1 MQRPS
6 LVFIGAGTHAVPMSP
21 RHSLLAV
28 AVMVVW
34 GCNFVV
40 VDAGL
45 ADVPPLLLVAIRFT
59 LVALPLVFFVP
70 RPRGTVRDVV
80 AIGLF
85 MSLGQF
91 TLLYLA
97 LALGL
102 PSGLAA
108 LLLQAQV
115 VFTIAIA
122 TLVLRAT
129 PTRRQ
134 VLGAGV
140 GTAGL
145 AAVAVAH
152 GLSAPALPLVVVL
165 AAALS
170 WAVGNVVSR
179 RSGIAGGLSTVV
191 WSALVVP
198 LPALGASLLLDGPD
212 EVVLALTHLSPTAVA
227 STAYTVIASS
237 LLGYTVWNSLLA
249 RYPVAAVTPFVL
261 LVPPIGITAGWLF
274 QGEVPTAPELVG
286 AGVVLL
292 GVAIA
297 TVRARPR
304 SRPQQIGAGQVAR
317 PATAERS

>member
-1 MQRPS
+1 MP
-6 LVFIGAGTHAVPMSP
+6 P

-28 AVMVVW
+28 LVMVVW

-40 VDAGL
+40 IDAGL
-45 ADVPPLLLVAIRFT
+45 ADVPPLLLVAVRFS
-59 LVALPLVFFVP
+59 LVAFPLVLLVPRLVP
-70 RPRGTVRDVV
+70 RPRGRLVDVV
-80 AIGLF
+80 AIGTF

-91 TLLYLA
+91 ALLYLA

-108 LLLQAQV
+108 VLLQAQV
-115 VFTIAIA
+115 VLTIAIGA
-122 TLVLRAT
+122 LVLRDT

-134 VLGAGV
+134 VVGAGI

-145 AAVAVAH
+145 VVVAGSH
-152 GLSAPALPLVVVL
+152 GLTAPALPLVVVL

-179 RSGIAGGLSTVV
+179 RSGITGGLSIVV

-198 LPALGASLLLDGPD
+198 LPALAASLLLDGPD
-212 EVVLALTHLSPTAVA
+212 EVARALTHLSPTAVA
-227 STAYTVIASS
+227 STAYTVVGAS

-261 LVPPIGITAGWLF
+261 LVPPIGITAGWFF
-274 QGEVPTAPELVG
+274 QGEAPTVPELVG
-286 AGVVLL
+286 AGVMLA
-292 GVAIA
+292 GVAVA
-297 TVRARPR
+297 TVRASASSSTSPR
-304 SRPQQIGAGQVAR
+304 SH
-317 PATAERS
+317 AT

>member
-1 MQRPS
+1 MP
-6 LVFIGAGTHAVPMSP
+6 L
-21 RHSLLAV
+21 RHSLLA
-28 AVMVVW
+28 ALVMVVW

-40 VDAGL
+40 IDVGL
-45 ADVPPLLLVAIRFT
+45 ADVPPLLLVAVRFA
-59 LVALPLVFFVP
+59 LVAFPLVLFIP
-70 RPRGTVRDVV
+70 RPRGKLLDVV

-91 TLLYLA
+91 ALLYLA

-108 LLLQAQV
+108 VLLQAQV
-115 VFTIAIA
+115 VLTIAIA
-122 TLVLRAT
+122 ALVLRDA

-134 VLGAGV
+134 VVGAGV
-140 GTAGL
+140 GTVGLVVVAGS
-145 AAVAVAH
+145 H
-152 GLSAPALPLVVVL
+152 GLSAPALPLFVVL

-179 RSGIAGGLSTVV
+179 RSGITGGLSIVV

-198 LPALGASLLLDGPD
+198 LPALAASLLLDGPH
-212 EVVLALTHLSPTAVA
+212 EVARALTHLSPTAAA
-227 STAYTVIASS
+227 STAYTVLGAS

-274 QGEVPTAPELVG
+274 QGEAPTTLELVG
-286 AGVVLL
+286 AGVMLV
-292 GVAIA
+292 GVGIA
-297 TVRARPR
+297 TVRVRPR
-304 SRPQQIGAGQVAR
+304 PEPRQITAGRTAR
-317 PATAERS
+317 PAAAERS